1 MDGMTF
7 YKVLDGY
14 QSFKA
19 AAELN
24 LRYSPCNY
32 VNVLVVKLPEKRI
45 LGLF

>member
-32 VNVLVVKLPEKRI
+32 VNAFVGNSPKSK
-45 LGLF
+45 F